1 MNKINS
7 RYRGHAREC
16 VFVSAI
22 AEWGTRR
29 DMSLKIIS

>member
-16 VFVSAI
+16 EFVSAI

-29 DMSLKIIS
+29 VFENN